1 MSLKTKSFGEIFN
14 SWPNDLFETNL
25 YKALE
30 SSWQLL
36 MTMLRWTNT
45 SSLISKWDTSSHCLL
60 LLILFSMLPSSFSV
74 SDCLYCFCLS

>member
-1 MSLKTKSFGEIFN
+1 MSLKTKFFGKIFN

-36 MTMLRWTNT
+36 MTILRWTNT
-45 SSLISKWDTSSHCLL
+45 SSLISKWDTSSLCLVVL
-60 LLILFSMLPSSFSV
+60 VFQIAYTV
-74 SDCLYCFCLS
+74 SKVKDNIQF